1 MVLVWS
7 VRLKFSSVWGFFLKK
22 KKTPQRIKETNQ
34 LETEKKVIHEISSFY
49 AVKWCWRRNQ
59 IWHSSFTPK
68 SFPRGKEKKKN
79 SCGAKWRP
87 PLGRK
92 NPDGLAV
99 FSARWILAAGGAAIT
114 PAAESLH
121 LAVPFSQ
128 QASKAAAVDG
138 WNRREREKV
147 LCREKSVWSKE
158 SSVLLRGGV
167 FFFSSSLFSLSLH
180 VHNKIICQKYQKST
194 LSESGLQW
202 SGEKIVYI
210 CMFGRKRNKGLGVWP
225 LTWEYQW
232 GIGALRDVTDAEFHN
247 NSNSKNYF
255 QEVFWSEK

>member
-1 MVLVWS
+1 M
-7 VRLKFSSVWGFFLKK
+7 RGGGDFSLECQVKVFKCVFFFKK

-34 LETEKKVIHEISSFY
+34 LETEKKSHS
-49 AVKWCWRRNQ
+49 WNQ
-59 IWHSSFTPK
+59 QLLCSEVVLK
-68 SFPRGKEKKKN
+68 KESDMAFIIYTKELPQGQRKKKN

-147 LCREKSVWSKE
+147 LCQEKSVWSKE

-167 FFFSSSLFSLSLH
+167 FFFFSLFSLPPRPQQDL
-180 VHNKIICQKYQKST
+180 
-194 LSESGLQW
+194 LSEISEIHTEW
-202 SGEKIVYI
+202 KWTSVEW
-210 CMFGRKRNKGLGVWP
+210 RKK
-225 LTWEYQW
+225 
-232 GIGALRDVTDAEFHN
+232 
-247 NSNSKNYF
+247 
-255 QEVFWSEK
+255 